1 MAVRLAHADHDVSA
15 IARGPHL
22 AAIRANGLKLVEAH
36 QELVADL
43 EATDRIA
50 DLDTQDV
57 VLLALKAHQIAA
69 VVDDLRA
76 LFGPDTVLVTL
87 QNGIPWWYFQK
98 LRGGF
103 ADRVVE
109 TVDPGGRLFNAID
122 PNRIIG
128 CIGYPAATIAEPGV
142 IRHIEGNKFPVGELD
157 GCDSER
163 VRMVSGLFEQAGFK
177 SRVLDDIR
185 SEIWLKLWGNLTF
198 NPISALT
205 HSTLVDIC
213 QFPLTRALAAAMMT
227 EAQAIG
233 ERLGAGFRVPMER
246 RIAGAEGVGKHKTS
260 MLQDVEAGKPL
271 EIDGMLGVVVEL
283 AGVTGVEVPTLRAL
297 YACVSL
303 LNKTIQE
310 EDLRI
315 KGCPASWLAAGS
327 ESPTAFGWRPHP
339 PWLRCSLVEYCR
351 HSPSSRRAR
360 LAPRHPRYDAGLSP
374 RTAGRSPADGRRN
387 QAARFAH
394 AGVS

>member
-1 MAVRLAHADHDVSA
+1 MKICVVGAGAIGGYVAVRLAQAGHAVSA
-15 IARGPHL
+15 VARGPHL
-22 AAIRANGLKLVEAH
+22 AAIRAHGLKLVEAA
-36 QELVADL
+36 QELVATDL

-69 VVDDLRA
+69 VVDDLPV
-76 LFGPDTVLVTL
+76 LLGPDTVLVTL

-98 LRGGF
+98 LRGPY

-109 TVDPGGRLFNAID
+109 TVDPGGVLFNAID

-128 CIGYPAATIAEPGV
+128 CIGYPAATIVEPGV
-142 IRHIEGNKFPVGELD
+142 IRHIEGNRFPVGELD
-157 GCDSER
+157 GSDSDR
-163 VRMVSGLFEQAGFK
+163 VRIVSGLLEQADFK

-213 QFPLTRALAAAMMT
+213 QFPLTRELAAAMMT
-227 EAQAIG
+227 EAQVIG
-233 ERLGAGFRVPMER
+233 ERLGARFRVPRER

-283 AGVTGVEVPTLRAL
+283 AEITGVEVPTLRAL
-297 YACVSL
+297 YACASL
-303 LNKTIQE
+303 LNKTIQDE
-310 EDLRI
+310 RVRI
-315 KGCPASWLAAGS
+315 KVAPLAG
-327 ESPTAFGWRPHP
+327 
-339 PWLRCSLVEYCR
+339 
-351 HSPSSRRAR
+351 
-360 LAPRHPRYDAGLSP
+360 
-374 RTAGRSPADGRRN
+374 
-387 QAARFAH
+387 
-394 AGVS
+394 

>member
-1 MAVRLAHADHDVSA
+1 MKICVVGAGAIGGYVAVRLAQAGHAVSA

-22 AAIRANGLKLVEAH
+22 AAIRAHGLKLVEAA
-36 QELVADL
+36 QELVATDL

-69 VVDDLRA
+69 VVDDLPV
-76 LFGPDTVLVTL
+76 LLGPDTVLVTL

-98 LRGGF
+98 LRGPY

-109 TVDPGGRLFNAID
+109 TVDPGGVLFNAID

-128 CIGYPAATIAEPGV
+128 CIGYPAATIVEPGV
-142 IRHIEGNKFPVGELD
+142 IRHIEGNRFPVGELD
-157 GCDSER
+157 GSDSDR
-163 VRMVSGLFEQAGFK
+163 VRMVSGLLEQAGFT

-213 QFPLTRALAAAMMT
+213 QFPLTRELAAAMMT
-227 EAQAIG
+227 EAQVIG
-233 ERLGAGFRVPMER
+233 ERLGARFRVPMER

-283 AGVTGVEVPTLRAL
+283 AAITGVEVPTLRAL
-297 YACVSL
+297 YACASL
-303 LNKTIQE
+303 LNKTIQDE
-310 EDLRI
+310 RVRI
-315 KGCPASWLAAGS
+315 KVAPLAG
-327 ESPTAFGWRPHP
+327 
-339 PWLRCSLVEYCR
+339 
-351 HSPSSRRAR
+351 
-360 LAPRHPRYDAGLSP
+360 
-374 RTAGRSPADGRRN
+374 
-387 QAARFAH
+387 
-394 AGVS
+394 

>member
-1 MAVRLAHADHDVSA
+1 MKICVVGAGAIGGYVAVRLAQAGHAVSA
-15 IARGPHL
+15 VARGPHL
-22 AAIRANGLKLVEAH
+22 AAIRAHGLKLVEAA
-36 QELVADL
+36 QELVATDL

-69 VVDDLRA
+69 VVDDLPV
-76 LFGPDTVLVTL
+76 LLGPDTVLVTL

-98 LRGGF
+98 LRGPY

-109 TVDPGGRLFNAID
+109 TVDPGGVLFNAID

-128 CIGYPAATIAEPGV
+128 CIGYPAATIVEPGV
-142 IRHIEGNKFPVGELD
+142 IRHIEGNRFPVGELD
-157 GCDSER
+157 GSDSDR
-163 VRMVSGLFEQAGFK
+163 VRIVSGLLEQADFK

-213 QFPLTRALAAAMMT
+213 QFPLTRELAAAMMT
-227 EAQAIG
+227 EAQVIG
-233 ERLGAGFRVPMER
+233 ERLGARFRVPMER

-283 AGVTGVEVPTLRAL
+283 AAITGVEVPTLRAL
-297 YACVSL
+297 YACASL
-303 LNKTIQE
+303 LNKTIQDE
-310 EDLRI
+310 RVRI
-315 KGCPASWLAAGS
+315 KVAPLAG
-327 ESPTAFGWRPHP
+327 
-339 PWLRCSLVEYCR
+339 
-351 HSPSSRRAR
+351 
-360 LAPRHPRYDAGLSP
+360 
-374 RTAGRSPADGRRN
+374 
-387 QAARFAH
+387 
-394 AGVS
+394 

>member
-1 MAVRLAHADHDVSA
+1 MKICVVGAGAIGGYVAVRLAQAGHAVSA

-22 AAIRANGLKLVEAH
+22 AAIRAHGLKLVEAA
-36 QELVADL
+36 QELVATDL

-57 VLLALKAHQIAA
+57 VLLALKAHQITA
-69 VVDDLRA
+69 VVDDLPV
-76 LFGPDTVLVTL
+76 LLGPDTVLVTL

-98 LRGGF
+98 LRGPY

-109 TVDPGGRLFNAID
+109 TVDPGGVLFNAID

-128 CIGYPAATIAEPGV
+128 CIGYPAATIVEPGV
-142 IRHIEGNKFPVGELD
+142 IRHIEGNRFPVGELD
-157 GCDSER
+157 GSDSDR
-163 VRMVSGLFEQAGFK
+163 VRMVSGLLEQADFK

-213 QFPLTRALAAAMMT
+213 QFPLTRELAAAMMT
-227 EAQAIG
+227 EAQVIG
-233 ERLGAGFRVPMER
+233 ERLGARFRVPMER
-246 RIAGAEGVGKHKTS
+246 RIAGAERVGKHKTS

-283 AGVTGVEVPTLRAL
+283 AAITGVEVPTLRAL
-297 YACVSL
+297 YACASL
-303 LNKTIQE
+303 LNKTIQDE
-310 EDLRI
+310 RVRI
-315 KGCPASWLAAGS
+315 KVAPLAG
-327 ESPTAFGWRPHP
+327 
-339 PWLRCSLVEYCR
+339 
-351 HSPSSRRAR
+351 
-360 LAPRHPRYDAGLSP
+360 
-374 RTAGRSPADGRRN
+374 
-387 QAARFAH
+387 
-394 AGVS
+394 